1 MRHSGSYTRVILFV
15 AGWVILVSVMTP
27 VIQWLLFLGL
37 TNPILLLFAMMVA
50 LLVIA
55 QRMVIVV
62 LVLTLEK

>member
-1 MRHSGSYTRVILFV
+1 MPHLEYYIKIILFV
-15 AGWVILVSVMTP
+15 AGWVILVSLMTP

-55 QRMVIVV
+55 LGSVIVV
-62 LVLTLEK
+62 LVLTLER